1 MFATNLKYLRKKRSE
16 SQERIAE
23 RLCINR
29 STYADYEKGRS
40 EPTASI
46 VLKIAEYFAIGVDDL
61 LKKDLGAP
69 LFQQKSAQPPSVF
82 SEGFRVIT
90 ISIDKSGRENIEFVP
105 VHAVAGYATNFDSP
119 GFIQEL
125 PRLHLPNLPEGTY
138 RAFEITG
145 DSMPPIHEGCI
156 VVGKFVE
163 RWQDIKNGRRYIFV
177 LHSDGIV
184 FKRVVNEVMQ
194 YRKLVLC
201 SDNPDYLP
209 FSVPIT
215 DVLEAW
221 ELTAFIGFPR
231 ERHQN
236 EEAIMEKLQA
246 IENKINLL
254 KSREI

>member
-1 MFATNLKYLRKKRSE
+1 MFAANLKYLRKKRSE
-16 SQERIAE
+16 SQEQTAE
-23 RLCINR
+23 RIGINR
-29 STYADYEKGRS
+29 STYADYENGRS
-40 EPTASI
+40 EPAASLI
-46 VLKIAEYFAIGVDDL
+46 LKIAEHFVVGVEDL
-61 LKKDLGAP
+61 LKNDLGAP
-69 LFQQKSAQPPSVF
+69 LFQQKSAQPRSVF
-82 SEGFRVIT
+82 FEGLRVVT
-90 ISIDKSGRENIEFVP
+90 ISTDKSGRENVEFVP
-105 VHAVAGYATNFDSP
+105 APAIAGYATGFSNP
-119 GFIQEL
+119 EFIQEL

-145 DSMPPIHEGCI
+145 DSMPPIHEGYI

-163 RWQDIKNGRRYIFV
+163 RWQDIKNGKRYILV
-177 LHSDGIV
+177 LHNDGIV
-184 FKRVVNEVMQ
+184 FKRVVNEVVQ

-231 ERHQN
+231 ERAQN
-236 EEAIMEKLQA
+236 EEAILEKLQT

-254 KSREI
+254 KFKEV